1 MAHSAL
7 IDGTAYGI
15 KGGKCLVDGTE
26 YSIKRGIGLVEGT
39 QVEYKFTVEPSLVI
53 NSKSDWDN
61 FVQIADTFASG
72 ELVRLGTNISLSGD
86 SYSSIDYAGDFDGGN
101 FTLDDGYF
109 DGGGIFKQIGPGQ
122 KICNLTVDAIYIKK
136 SFIEGF
142 NKISGILSP
151 VALGEIG
158 NEALI
163 QNVHVTSGQ
172 INTDNNIGGG
182 IVGRIGNYVQAIYC
196 SCTGGSIYGT
206 VYCGGIA
213 GQFRGKINQS
223 ASTITPNTLPLGG
236 VAGGIAGLADDGTI
250 TSCWCTFRT
259 IVGQSSGVTTSKVLY
274 NATVS
279 DDFTPIELETGKWTV
294 FSGQMPSLRKS
305 ACMYQW

>member
-1 MAHSAL
+1 M
-7 IDGTAYGI
+7 
-15 KGGKCLVDGTE
+15 DGTE
-26 YSIKRGIGLVEGT
+26 YSIKRGIGLVDGT

-61 FVQIADTFASG
+61 FVQIADTFVSG

-86 SYSSIDYAGDFDGGN
+86 SYSSVDYAGDFDGGN

-122 KICNLTVDAIYIKK
+122 KICNLTVDAIYIKN
-136 SFIEGF
+136 SFIEDLD
-142 NKISGILSP
+142 KIAGILSP

-172 INTDNNIGGG
+172 INIDNNIGGG

-223 ASTITPNTLPLGG
+223 ASTITPNTLPPGG

-250 TSCWCTFRT
+250 TSCWCTFGT
-259 IVGQSSGVTTSKVLY
+259 IVGKSSGVTMSKVLY
-274 NATVS
+274 NAKGYS
-279 DDFTPIELETGKWTV
+279 DFTPVELEPGKWLEIGSMLPRLIKPNCKYN
-294 FSGQMPSLRKS
+294 FN
-305 ACMYQW
+305 